1 MKVIIQEPSLFF
13 SDGDEDYFFE
23 WLKSITSVKGF
34 TRCVG
39 GLEVTLVD
47 QVDDPSLRELIGLM
61 TRYGLDMKWLRNLR
75 TAQNECWFANDNKYW
90 YPSVFE
96 D

>member
-1 MKVIIQEPSLFF
+1 MKVIIREPVPFF
-13 SDGDEDYFFE
+13 SDGDEDCFFE
-23 WLKSITSVKGF
+23 WLKSIAAVKDF
-34 TRCVG
+34 ARCVS

-47 QVDDPSLRELIGLM
+47 QVDDPGLRELIGLLK
-61 TRYGLDMKWLRNLR
+61 RYGVDMKPLRKLR
-75 TAQNECWFANDNKYW
+75 TTQNERWFANVKAYW